1 MKRWK
6 WWVVVIGVVALLA
19 SACSG
24 DNDAE
29 SETVDLPPPAEDVVL
44 RVIVGQEVANDWTLE
59 ELDYSLPFAT
69 LTLDG
74 DEQEGPLLLKV
85 LEASGVV
92 DWESM
97 EVLGLG
103 EGRTSEVTLFVNA
116 PEVNETWILDVS
128 NHGTLK
134 LAAENLPREKWV
146 RDVAELRIN

>member
-6 WWVVVIGVVALLA
+6 WWAVIGAVALLA

-24 DNDAE
+24 GDDAE
-29 SETVDLPPPAEDVVL
+29 GETVELPPPADDVVL
-44 RVIVGQEVANDWTLE
+44 RVTVGGELAADWTLE
-59 ELDYSLPFAT
+59 TLDYNVPFST

-74 DEQEGPLLLKV
+74 DEQEGPLLLRV
-85 LEASGVV
+85 LAASGVV

-103 EGRTSEVTLFVNA
+103 EGRTFEVNLFVNA

-128 NHGTLK
+128 NQGTLK

-146 RDVAELRIN
+146 RDVAELRID